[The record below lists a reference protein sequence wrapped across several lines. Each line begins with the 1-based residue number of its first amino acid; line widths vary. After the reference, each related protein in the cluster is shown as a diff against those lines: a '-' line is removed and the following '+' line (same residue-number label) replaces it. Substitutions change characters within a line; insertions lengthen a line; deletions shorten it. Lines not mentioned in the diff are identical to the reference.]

1 MKEIIIWICGSAVT
15 AGLLSGAVISWYIL
29 LAGKFKT
36 HMIMPDRKWNKPNK
50 GKVWFMLQS
59 AGLFF
64 GAMIVLMRTTQLV
77 EGHRDNVIENL
88 IYAVS
93 GMLMLRA
100 LGEFR
105 VLGLFR
111 TEKEGAFARLDRKWL
126 SPAALILFMMTW
138 PLL

>member
-1 MKEIIIWICGSAVT
+1 MREIVIWICGIAVT
-15 AGLLSGAVISWYIL
+15 AGLMSGVAISWYIL

-36 HMIMPDRKWNKPNK
+36 HMIMPDRKWNKPDK
-50 GKVWFMLQS
+50 GKSWFLLQA

-64 GAMIVLMRTTQLV
+64 AALIVLMRTTQLV
-77 EGHRDNVIENL
+77 EDHRDNVIENL

-93 GMLMLRA
+93 GMLFLRA

-111 TEKEGAFARLDRKWL
+111 TEKEGMFATLDRKWL
-126 SPAALILFMMTW
+126 TPAALILFIMTW